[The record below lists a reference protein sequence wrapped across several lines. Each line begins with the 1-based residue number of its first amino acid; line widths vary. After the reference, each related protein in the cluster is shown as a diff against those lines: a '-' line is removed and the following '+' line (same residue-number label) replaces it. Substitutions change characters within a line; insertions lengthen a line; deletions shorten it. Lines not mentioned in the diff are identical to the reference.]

1 MTFGVGR
8 RPERT
13 AIDRHKSIVPRRRNR
28 VVALC
33 VAICACSSPE
43 STLVPTE
50 PVSSVDSDRNILL
63 IIADDLGKDAMPG
76 FAEGAVKPATPTL
89 NSLATQ
95 GLTFTNLWVTPTC
108 APTRASI
115 ITGRHGFRTGVTRS
129 GAALSPAE
137 TTLQAYIASA
147 SDRPY
152 ATAVVGKWH
161 LARSASFNPESMGI
175 DYYAGILSADIEDYY
190 AWPLTADGVTT
201 NETGYSTEVLTD
213 LAIDWVQA
221 QDDSWFLW
229 LAYNAPHTP
238 FHVPPAE
245 THAQGTLPPYQQG
258 VNGMPYYMAAIE
270 SMDFHIGRLLD
281 SLSPAERAETTVIF
295 IGDNGSPRQAVQAP
309 YTANTAKGSV
319 YQGGINTPML
329 VSGGQ
334 LRRQG
339 TDESVISST
348 DLFAT
353 IAELAGVPVT
363 QIHDSRSFSPLLSA
377 PAPHR
382 DYAFSGIEEAG
393 AGTWTTAR
401 GDRFKLI
408 VRPNGDEEMFD
419 LLADPYERTDLIQLG
434 LNPTQATARADL
446 VAWLNGLGTS

>member
-1 MTFGVGR
+1 
-8 RPERT
+8 
-13 AIDRHKSIVPRRRNR
+13 VPQYRNS
-28 VVALC
+28 VLALFLA
-33 VAICACSSPE
+33 VCACTSPE

-50 PVSSVDSDRNILL
+50 PTSSVDSDRNILL

-76 FAEGAVKPATPTL
+76 FSEGAIKPATPTL
-89 NSLATQ
+89 NGLATS

-129 GAALSPAE
+129 GAALASTE
-137 TTLQAYIASA
+137 TTLQAYIAST

-152 ATAVVGKWH
+152 KTAVVGKWH

-175 DYYAGILSADIEDYY
+175 DYYAGVLSSDVDDYY
-190 AWPLTADGVTT
+190 AWPLTPDGVTT
-201 NETGYSTEVLTD
+201 TETGYSTEVLTD
-213 LAIDWVQA
+213 LAIDWLQA

-238 FHVPPAE
+238 FHVPPTD
-245 THAQGTLPPYQQG
+245 THVQGTLPPYQP
-258 VNGMPYYMAAIE
+258 GMDGLPYYMAAIE
-270 SMDFHIGRLLD
+270 AMDFHIGRLLD

-295 IGDNGSPRQAVQAP
+295 IGDNGSPRQTVQAP
-309 YTANTAKGSV
+309 YTSGTAKGSV

-334 LRRQG
+334 LQRQG
-339 TDESVISST
+339 TDDSVISST

-353 IAELAGVPVT
+353 IAELAGVSVS

-377 PAPHR
+377 AAPHR
-382 DYAFSGIEEAG
+382 DYAYSGIEEAG
-393 AGTWTTAR
+393 AGMWTTAR
-401 GDRFKLI
+401 GDQYKLI
-408 VRPNGDEEMFD
+408 VRPSGEEQLFD
-419 LLADPYERTDLIQLG
+419 LLADPYEGTDLIQLG
-434 LNPTQATARADL
+434 LNPTQAAARADL
-446 VAWLNGLGTS
+446 VSWLGSLGIS

>member
-1 MTFGVGR
+1 M
-8 RPERT
+8 PQQW
-13 AIDRHKSIVPRRRNR
+13 IR

-33 VAICACSSPE
+33 LAVCACTSPE
-43 STLVPTE
+43 STLVPTD
-50 PVSSVDSDRNILL
+50 PISSLDSDRNILL

-76 FAEGAVKPATPTL
+76 FTEGTLKPATPTL
-89 NSLATQ
+89 NSLAAN

-129 GAALSPAE
+129 GAELASTE
-137 TTLQAYIASA
+137 TTLQAYIANT

-152 ATAVVGKWH
+152 KTAVVGKWH
-161 LARSASFNPESMGI
+161 LARSPSFNPESMGI
-175 DYYAGILSADIEDYY
+175 DYYAGILSADVDDYY

-213 LAIDWVQA
+213 LAIEWVQA

-238 FHVPPAE
+238 FHTPPAD
-245 THAQGTLPPYQQG
+245 THVQGTLPPYQQG
-258 VNGMPYYMAAIE
+258 MDGLPYYLAAIE

-309 YTANTAKGSV
+309 YTTSTSKGSV

-334 LRRQG
+334 LQRQG

-363 QIHDSRSFSPLLSA
+363 QIHDSQSFSPLLSA
-377 PAPHR
+377 AAPHR
-382 DYAFSGIEEAG
+382 DYVYSGIEEAG
-393 AGTWTTAR
+393 TGMWTAAR

-419 LLADPYERTDLIQLG
+419 LLSDPYERTDLMQLG
-434 LNPTQATARADL
+434 LTPAQAAARADL
-446 VAWLNGLGTS
+446 VAWLGGLGIS